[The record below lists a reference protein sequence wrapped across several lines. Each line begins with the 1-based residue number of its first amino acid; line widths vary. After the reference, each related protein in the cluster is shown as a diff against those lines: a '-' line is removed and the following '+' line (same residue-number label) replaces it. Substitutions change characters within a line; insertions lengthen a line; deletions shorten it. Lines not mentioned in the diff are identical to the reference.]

1 MQGLIRNPK
10 DFWSGVLFLVLGLGF
25 LIIGQD
31 YSFGTARRMGPAFFP
46 TLLAAILCII
56 GVAVILRGVIGRG
69 EPITGFAL
77 KGLVLVTVSCIVF
90 AITVRGAG
98 LVAAVGLLT
107 LISAVASV
115 HFKLKNTVI
124 MIVVLGVFCAL
135 VFVKALGLPIPI
147 LGPWLGGN

>member
-10 DFWSGVLFLVLGLGF
+10 DFWSGALFLALGLGF

-46 TLLAAILCII
+46 TVLAAILCVI
-56 GVAVILRGVIGRG
+56 GVAVIVRGLLTRG

-77 KGLVLVTVSCIVF
+77 KGLVLVTVSCIAF
-90 AITVRGAG
+90 AVTVRGAG
-98 LVAAVGLLT
+98 LVASVALLT
-107 LISAVASV
+107 LISAIASV
-115 HFKLKNTVI
+115 HFKLKATII
-124 MIVVLGVFCAL
+124 MMVVLGAFCAL

>member
-25 LIIGQD
+25 LIIGQE

-56 GVAVILRGVIGRG
+56 GVAVILRGILTRG

-77 KGLVLVTVSCIVF
+77 KGLVMVTVSCVVF
-90 AITVRGAG
+90 GIIVRGAG
-98 LVAAVGLLT
+98 LVAAVAVLT
-107 LISAVASV
+107 LVSAIASV
-115 HFKLKNTVI
+115 HFKLKNTII
-124 MIVVLGVFCAL
+124 MMVVLGAFCAV